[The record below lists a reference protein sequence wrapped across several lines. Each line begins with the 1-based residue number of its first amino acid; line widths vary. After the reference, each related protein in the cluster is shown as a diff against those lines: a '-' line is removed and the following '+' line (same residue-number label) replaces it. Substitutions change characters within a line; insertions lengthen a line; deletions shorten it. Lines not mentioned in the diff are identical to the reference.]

1 MLHFILATTDGRS
14 IPLSQPALSRAAG
27 AAGDEPTQCQQ
38 SPTPPGEARQD
49 PRDAQPPW
57 QTDRARATSLHP
69 KGLTLPFLLSPAWP
83 TVNSTGT
90 QALLGLPPPSPLLPH
105 AQDSGLAW
113 SHTAHTH
120 SATGGHPPGT
130 VPLATPHVRLGPG
143 ICSTQDVPEP
153 FVVKANHHH
162 SPLSQWS
169 QEAAGPSGFPLG
181 HVSQPRPRSHSA
193 GPTDTVIWVPVPP
206 FSRTTLSQLSSL
218 RRAVIPGSPADLQ
231 ITLCRAL

>member
-1 MLHFILATTDGRS
+1 MSPHSASNPPPHQGRPGRTLGMHSFPGRQTEPEPPPYILRGS
-14 IPLSQPALSRAAG
+14 
-27 AAGDEPTQCQQ
+27 
-38 SPTPPGEARQD
+38 
-49 PRDAQPPW
+49 
-57 QTDRARATSLHP
+57 
-69 KGLTLPFLLSPAWP
+69 LLSPAWP

-105 AQDSGLAW
+105 AQDSGSAW